1 MDTVAYSIPQVMARL
16 GLGRDG
22 VYRAINEGKLP
33 ARKFGKRTLI
43 TERDIQRFLDSLPR
57 LGDHQAATP

>member
-43 TERDIQRFLDSLPR
+43 TEHDIQSFLDSLPR
-57 LGDHQAATP
+57 LGGDKAA